1 MDEAS
6 DIPNVGDTNKKY
18 LNKIQY
24 DDIFHRSSVKDGST
38 YADCERSEVNV
49 NERAEQAL
57 PH

>member
-38 YADCERSEVNV
+38 YADCE
-49 NERAEQAL
+49 
-57 PH
+57 